1 MVRTLLELGADCERE
16 GVVKFD
22 GHVIE
27 GITGG
32 AQAPNPFLDPDGFG
46 YETSP

>member
-1 MVRTLLELGADCERE
+1 MFENFCLLLLGKPAARLGHHSMVRTLLELGADCERE

-27 GITGG
+27 GT
-32 AQAPNPFLDPDGFG
+32 
-46 YETSP
+46 